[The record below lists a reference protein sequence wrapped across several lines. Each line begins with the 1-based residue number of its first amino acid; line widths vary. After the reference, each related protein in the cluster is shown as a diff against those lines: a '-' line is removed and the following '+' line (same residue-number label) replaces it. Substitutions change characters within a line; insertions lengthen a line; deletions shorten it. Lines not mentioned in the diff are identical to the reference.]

1 MTKIASSTPLTY
13 SVNDYRAA
21 LMAYDA
27 GLVARVEDA
36 LAGLGERGVRQR
48 NVFGGRGFLAARSTF
63 AIVFDEELI
72 VKLPRADY
80 DRRLALAGV
89 RPFAPGDEKPMT
101 TWVVVSAD
109 AIAED
114 PELSDWLRLGLAAVR
129 RGSRPASG

>member
-1 MTKIASSTPLTY
+1 
-13 SVNDYRAA
+13 
-21 LMAYDA
+21 MAYDA

-36 LAGLGERGVRQR
+36 LGGLGERGVRQR
-48 NVFGGRGFLAARSTF
+48 NVFGGRGFLASRSTF

-80 DRRLALAGV
+80 HRCLGLAGV

-114 PELSDWLRLGLAAVR
+114 PELSDWLRLGLHAVR
-129 RGSRPASG
+129 R